1 MSRAITILDILNK
14 LDYGLSH
21 NRTNVTVN
29 ELIDLF
35 MFEPS
40 HPQINT
46 EGTFNEKIRMLKRFK
61 ILTPVNSNVFKIDWE
76 LIEYRISQLTGN
88 ESGEGAA

>member
-35 MFEPS
+35 MFEPT

-61 ILTPVNSNVFKIDWE
+61 ILVPVNANVFKIDWE
-76 LIEYRISQLTGN
+76 LIEYRISQLNGN
-88 ESGEGAA
+88 ENPEGVA